1 MIITVDEERLI
12 KEMFSGWCS
21 MENAIDWEDED
32 RKSQVRCA
40 ITAYSHHIQNLL
52 ADLYNVNQ
60 EEGEV
65 NDMGN

>member
-1 MIITVDEERLI
+1 MIITVYEQEIL
-12 KEMFSGWCS
+12 KELFSGWCS

-32 RKSQVRCA
+32 RESQVRCA
-40 ITAYSHHIQNLL
+40 ITAYSHHVQNLI
-52 ADLYNVNQ
+52 ADLYGVDQ